1 MMPRVSR
8 KQVETIKAEYDNGV
22 VTPEEIAESSHD
34 SELFRNFD
42 QDLDDMYG
50 FTSGAHYP
58 SDLEELFELLED
70 EEPLTA
76 AARLD
81 ASNGFIIDENGF
93 PVYFTPKQH
102 RLVIEAMHATPE
114 ERNNMHNRFLSE
126 AVLDQ
131 EYLNAFALS

>member
-1 MMPRVSR
+1 MPKVPTAEVD
-8 KQVETIKAEYDNGV
+8 QIKAEYDNGV

-42 QDLDDMYG
+42 EDLNDMYG
-50 FTSGAHYP
+50 FTSGANYP
-58 SDLEELFELLED
+58 SDLDELFELLED
-70 EEPLTA
+70 GEPLTA

-93 PVYFTPKQH
+93 PVYFTSKQH
-102 RLVIEAMHATPE
+102 RLVIEAMQATPK